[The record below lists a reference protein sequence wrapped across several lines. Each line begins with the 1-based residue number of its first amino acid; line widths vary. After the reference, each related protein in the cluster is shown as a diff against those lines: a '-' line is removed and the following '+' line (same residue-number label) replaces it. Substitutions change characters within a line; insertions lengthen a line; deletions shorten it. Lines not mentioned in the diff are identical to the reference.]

1 MVELRDRPAVATF
14 FAGEPMAPGRVTTLG
29 ESEAHHAR
37 VLRVA
42 LGDRVRLVDG
52 AGAVG
57 LGQIVKVAK
66 GGTMVE
72 VENVDREDPLPVIHL
87 MLPIAD
93 RDRMLWLAEKATELG
108 VFSWRPVMWRRSR
121 NVSPRGEG
129 VGFQTRVRARM
140 VSALTQCGGAWL
152 PVLYPDAPVDRAL
165 TACPAGARWL
175 LDASGESATSQP
187 VKAPITI
194 ALGPEGGLE
203 PAERAAMLTAGFTP
217 VSLGPL
223 TLRFETAAIAAL
235 GVARAALTSA
245 RVHARG

>member
-1 MVELRDRPAVATF
+1 VVELRDRSAVATF
-14 FAGEPMAPGRVTTLG
+14 FSGEPMQAGRVTTLG
-29 ESEAHHAR
+29 EGEAHHAR

-52 AGAVG
+52 AGSVG

-66 GGTMVE
+66 GATMVE
-72 VENVDREDPLPVIHL
+72 IETLDRIEPLPVIHL

-93 RDRMLWLAEKATELG
+93 RDRMLWLAEKATELA

-121 NVSPRGEG
+121 NVNPRGEG

-152 PVLYPDAPVDRAL
+152 PVLYPDATLERAL
-165 TACPAGARWL
+165 AASPAGARWL
-175 LDASGESATSQP
+175 LDANGGPATSLP
-187 VKAPITI
+187 VQAPLTI

-203 PAERAAMLTAGFTP
+203 DAERAEMIAAGFTP
-217 VSLGPL
+217 VKIGPL

-235 GVARAALTSA
+235 GIARAALTASRE
-245 RVHARG
+245 RVRA

>member
-1 MVELRDRPAVATF
+1 MVEQRDRTPVASF
-14 FAGEPMAPGRVTTLG
+14 FAGEPMSAGRVTTLG
-29 ESEAHHAR
+29 EGEAHHAR

-52 AGAVG
+52 AGMVG

-72 VENVDREDPLPVIHL
+72 VETLDRLEPPPVIHL

-108 VFSWRPVMWRRSR
+108 VFSWRPVLWKRSR
-121 NVSPRGEG
+121 NVNPRGEG

-152 PVLYPDAPVDRAL
+152 PVLYPDAPPDRAL
-165 TACPAGARWL
+165 SACPAGARWL
-175 LDASGESATSQP
+175 LDAHGESATALP
-187 VKAPITI
+187 VSAPITI
-194 ALGPEGGLE
+194 ALGPEGGLD
-203 PAERAAMLTAGFTP
+203 PSERADMLAAGFTP
-217 VSLGPL
+217 VKLAPD

-235 GVARAALTSA
+235 GIARAALTASRE
-245 RVHARG
+245 RVRA

>member
-1 MVELRDRPAVATF
+1 VVELRDRPAVATF
-14 FAGEPMAPGRVTTLG
+14 FAGESMAPGRVTTLG
-29 ESEAHHAR
+29 EGEAHHAR

-66 GGTMVE
+66 GSTMV
-72 VENVDREDPLPVIHL
+72 
-87 MLPIAD
+87 
-93 RDRMLWLAEKATELG
+93 LWLAEKATELG

-121 NVSPRGEG
+121 NVNPRGEG

-152 PVLYPDAPVDRAL
+152 PVLHPDAPVERAL
-165 TACPAGARWL
+165 AACPAGVRWL
-175 LDASGESATSQP
+175 LDSTGEPATSQP
-187 VKAPITI
+187 VKAPMTI

-203 PAERAAMLTAGFTP
+203 PAERSAMLAAGFTP
-217 VSLGPL
+217 VTLGPL

-235 GVARAALTSA
+235 GIARAALTA
-245 RVHARG
+245 AKERTRA